1 MSKVFV
7 LVVDEEKRKIFA
19 GRLHYRQLKYLGKG
33 ELCKRLMKFELDEG
47 YLVID
52 KERKVM
58 VNGQSACQ
66 VSARGFEVFSF
77 F

>member
-7 LVVDEEKRKIFA
+7 LLVDEENQKIFA

-33 ELCKRLMKFELDEG
+33 ELRKRLMRFELDEG

-58 VNGQSACQ
+58 VNGQSACP
-66 VSARGFEVFSF
+66 VKAKGFEIFNF